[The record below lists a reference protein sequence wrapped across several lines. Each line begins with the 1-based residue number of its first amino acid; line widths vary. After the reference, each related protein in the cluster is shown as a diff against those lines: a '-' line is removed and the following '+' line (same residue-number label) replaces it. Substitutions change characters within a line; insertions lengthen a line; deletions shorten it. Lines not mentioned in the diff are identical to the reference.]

1 MSQRLNHHDVSG
13 RVRTTE
19 AGEVCAEVARIGAA
33 LFDGNDPLLQVAFED
48 AQRLYAGQFPG
59 FQACDTAYHNLQHV
73 LDVTLAMARLMD
85 GYERGART
93 WGALGERLFRFGVVV
108 ALFHDVGYLRR
119 SHDRRHANGAEYT
132 LTHVSRSGAFLDR
145 YLAHAGLGDLAPEGR
160 RVVHYTGYEVPAHR
174 IRLSDP
180 LMRALGCMLGSADI
194 LAQMSDRCYLEKCR
208 DRLYPEFVI
217 GGVAVQRA
225 ADGSP
230 RVLFASGEDL
240 LRKTASFYHKASR
253 RLEQEL
259 GGAFRYAER
268 HFEGQNLYL
277 EAVEKN
283 IGYARFLDALDG
295 EPPLRRTLPE
305 AGVEPSADPPPA
317 DPAQP
322 LLTQPAG

>member
-13 RVRTTE
+13 RVCTTE
-19 AGEVCAEVARIGAA
+19 AAHVCAEVSRIGAA
-33 LFDGNDPLLQVAFED
+33 LFDGDDGHLEAAFED
-48 AQRLYAGQFPG
+48 AARLYAGQFPG
-59 FQACDTAYHNLQHV
+59 YQACDTAYHNLQHV

-85 GYERGART
+85 GYQRGART
-93 WGALGERLFRFGVVV
+93 WGPLGERLFRFGVVV
-108 ALFHDVGYLRR
+108 ALFHDVGYVRR

-132 LTHVSRSGAFLDR
+132 LTHVSRSGAFLDQ
-145 YLAHAGLGDLAPEGR
+145 YLARAGLGELAPAGR

-174 IRLSDP
+174 IGLSDP

-208 DRLYPEFVI
+208 DRLYPEFVT

-225 ADGSP
+225 PDGSP

-240 LRKTASFYHKASR
+240 LRKTAGFYRKASA

-259 GGAFRYAER
+259 AGAYRYAER

-277 EAVEKN
+277 DEVEKN
-283 IGYARFLDALDG
+283 IGYARFLDAVDG
-295 EPPLRRTLPE
+295 APPLRRAPPE
-305 AGVEPSADPPPA
+305 AGVEAAAGSPGAGPAPSP
-317 DPAQP
+317 
-322 LLTQPAG
+322 LTQPAG